1 MENSPSCPECIS
13 ISFLCVPIFPWWWL
27 YPPEAIPAAF
37 LSPLSSQYLF
47 DVKKA
52 EDKVLV
58 SLQQEDRRKYKKEG
72 KGDNITIGF
81 EIFKVGRVCSVCST
95 LTLRSLANTARII
108 PESGSNFVWALH
120 SGHGS
125 SAEFSSAP
133 TLFGYISFIW
143 NNFLPLSKEFQ
154 VLFLPPEFLEK
165 SKITL
170 ILKIWRVFSPSSAS
184 ISSANTSRWMKLKSL
199 HFFCCHLGKKVF
211 SKAGLESW
219 KWIYGKRN
227 PKR

>member
-13 ISFLCVPIFPWWWL
+13 ISFLCVPIFPCWWL

-95 LTLRSLANTARII
+95 LALRFWQLEPGLSRGLAQTSCGHCTQAMGAQLNLVQLQLYLDIFHLFEI
-108 PESGSNFVWALH
+108 NF
-120 SGHGS
+120 
-125 SAEFSSAP
+125 FAP
-133 TLFGYISFIW
+133 F
-143 NNFLPLSKEFQ
+143 K
-154 VLFLPPEFLEK
+154 
-165 SKITL
+165 
-170 ILKIWRVFSPSSAS
+170 R
-184 ISSANTSRWMKLKSL
+184 ISSAFLIPKVSREKQNYIN
-199 HFFCCHLGKKVF
+199 
-211 SKAGLESW
+211 A
-219 KWIYGKRN
+219 
-227 PKR
+227 